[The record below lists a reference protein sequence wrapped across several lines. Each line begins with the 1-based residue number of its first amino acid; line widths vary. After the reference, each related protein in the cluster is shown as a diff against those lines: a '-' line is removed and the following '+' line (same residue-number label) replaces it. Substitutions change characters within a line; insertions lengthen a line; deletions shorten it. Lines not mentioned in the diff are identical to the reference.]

1 MTYSRFLIAG
11 LCISVLFHGAGSAFF
26 AKDPDEVSVAAS
38 KGGAVS
44 VIGSIEDMVAGSQV
58 DAVEVTEPLK
68 ELEPET
74 ELIEPVEEPTENIEV
89 DNTPVATPVRP
100 VEIQTQK
107 VAAVTPVTSAE
118 AVPVVQGITSIEA
131 VTSTEVNKDREP
143 EEVKPAETS
152 VDEVKTVVQEDTL
165 VATQSTEE
173 IAEAKPAEAAQP
185 TQPTVVA
192 ALEKTVEAAQPEQ
205 ASPTPPLEQVQ
216 QASEVQK
223 QLDPLELVNKTPVK
237 KPAPPVKK
245 AETKKKPKK
254 AQQRGGK
261 TNARKGGEQIT
272 STSARSNA
280 NGRADAKTN
289 DGGVKAASNYKG
301 KVVAK
306 LRRAKRYPK
315 KAQRKKLTGTARV
328 AFTISRS
335 GSVSGIRISRSSGHA
350 ILDQA
355 ALEMVKRASP
365 MPKFPGDIRQARM
378 TLQVPVR
385 FDR

>member
-26 AKDPDEVSVAAS
+26 AEDPDDISVAAS

-58 DAVEVTEPLK
+58 DAVEVTEPLEALK
-68 ELEPET
+68 PET
-74 ELIEPVEEPTENIEV
+74 ELFEAVEEPVDNIEV
-89 DNTPVATPVRP
+89 DNTPIATPVLP
-100 VEIQTQK
+100 VEIQTQNVALVAP
-107 VAAVTPVTSAE
+107 VAAAD
-118 AVPVVQGITSIEA
+118 AVPFVQGITSIEA
-131 VTSTEVNKDREP
+131 VTPNKVITVLKPDEVM
-143 EEVKPAETS
+143 PAETPMNK
-152 VDEVKTVVQEDTL
+152 VKKVVQEETP
-165 VATQSTEE
+165 VATPTTEE
-173 IAEAKPAEAAQP
+173 IAEAKPVKAAKP
-185 TQPTVVA
+185 TQPTEVA
-192 ALEKTVEAAQPEQ
+192 ALKKAIEVVQPEQ
-205 ASPTPPLEQVQ
+205 AT
-216 QASEVQK
+216 EVQK
-223 QLDPLELVNKTPVK
+223 QPEPLELVTKTPVK
-237 KPAPPVKK
+237 KPAPPVKR
-245 AETKKKPKK
+245 AEAKKKPKK
-254 AQQRGGK
+254 AERRGGK
-261 TNARKGGEQIT
+261 TNARKGGEKIT

-280 NGRADAKTN
+280 NGRVDAKTN

-365 MPKFPGDIRQARM
+365 MPKFPGDIPQARM